1 MSVFELYS
9 QDGKKVTVKTE
20 ADRKEYIASGFY
32 SAKPFNDK
40 GGREEDKDKPAPVEI
55 EDAEFV
61 EVDEEESEEDKLR
74 DEYFALF
81 GKKAGNMK
89 LANIKAAI
97 AEAAK
102 GE

>member
-1 MSVFELYS
+1 MIKLYS
-9 QDGKKVTVKTE
+9 KDGKEVTVKTE

-32 SAKPFNDK
+32 SSKPFSASGERD
-40 GGREEDKDKPAPVEI
+40 EDKDKPKEEVI
-55 EDAEFV
+55 EDADFV
-61 EVDEEESEEDKLR
+61 EVDEEQELR

-89 LANIKAAI
+89 IDNIKAAI